1 MNEQPIE
8 TTPQEGTTV
17 TEDSSEPVDPIEAE
31 LSTLREKMDS
41 ERLTAKQK
49 ITEMGQDRADLKAQL
64 ESQQA
69 EIDNLRRGGYADNQ
83 PQEEDVYQRAVR
95 EMAHEIVDLK
105 TQQAQRDEAQAV
117 DSRITKLQQQF
128 GVSVEDAQLIHDY
141 NIQGDFESAYKVA
154 NLNSQRNQKKQN
166 QAQQRASAG
175 EPLPQARSNTSTPP
189 QVSEGDLREKLAKMS
204 PTERASAV
212 AANPDLL
219 QYLGR

>member
-17 TEDSSEPVDPIEAE
+17 TEDSSEPVDPIDAE

-41 ERLTAKQK
+41 QNNKAKQK

-95 EMAHEIVDLK
+95 EIAHEIVELK

-141 NIQGDFESAYKVA
+141 NTQGDFESAYKVA
-154 NLNSQRNQKKQN
+154 NLNSQRNQRKQN

-175 EPLPQARSNTSTPP
+175 APLPQARSNTSSPP

-212 AANPDLL
+212 AVNPDLL
-219 QYLGR
+219 QYC

>member
-49 ITEMGQDRADLKAQL
+49 ITEMGQDRADLRAQL

-95 EMAHEIVDLK
+95 EMAHEIVELKLNKLSVTKLKPLIPESQNCNNSLGLALK
-105 TQQAQRDEAQAV
+105 TP
-117 DSRITKLQQQF
+117 S
-128 GVSVEDAQLIHDY
+128 
-141 NIQGDFESAYKVA
+141 
-154 NLNSQRNQKKQN
+154 
-166 QAQQRASAG
+166 
-175 EPLPQARSNTSTPP
+175 
-189 QVSEGDLREKLAKMS
+189 
-204 PTERASAV
+204 
-212 AANPDLL
+212 
-219 QYLGR
+219 